1 MRGFLESVVNEI
13 TNSGGSIHTGQNITD
28 IKDGNTEMTVKTI
41 QGSKFIAD
49 CVVSTVAPE
58 TFHNL
63 LEPEIK
69 LPEPYCVP
77 WCSLFGEYN
86 KNDLNKATYLH
97 NFNPNQKVFAI
108 QISLYSDQ
116 VNKDGRTFIC
126 VECPCS
132 ELEFLRAS
140 DEEISET
147 ILSEL
152 QELNWVDKH
161 VSHSATKVL
170 KIPKAIPIPS
180 YGTAAK
186 RKKISQALAR
196 KFPNFLHFF
205 SDAYSKAEIIKE
217 GLEFTKSLNA
227 FCGRHSC

>member
-77 WCSLFGEYN
+77 MVLFFGEYN

-97 NFNPNQKVFAI
+97 NFNPNQKVFRYSN
-108 QISLYSDQ
+108 QGLYSDQ

-180 YGTAAK
+180 YGTAVK
-186 RKKISQALAR
+186 GKK
-196 KFPNFLHFF
+196 FL
-205 SDAYSKAEIIKE
+205 
-217 GLEFTKSLNA
+217 
-227 FCGRHSC
+227 RH